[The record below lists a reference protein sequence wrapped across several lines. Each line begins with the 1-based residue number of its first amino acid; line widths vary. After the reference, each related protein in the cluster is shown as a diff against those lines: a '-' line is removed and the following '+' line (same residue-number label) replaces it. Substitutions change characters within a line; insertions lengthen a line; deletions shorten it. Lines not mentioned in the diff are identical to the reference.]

1 MREPLP
7 APERI
12 RSTMCSTTVAPP
24 PGATSNNGFPRS
36 AWARTAQVVDRGRRT
51 ADSSVIR
58 TNTPAAGS
66 GQSR

>member
-1 MREPLP
+1 
-7 APERI
+7 
-12 RSTMCSTTVAPP
+12 MCSTTVAPP